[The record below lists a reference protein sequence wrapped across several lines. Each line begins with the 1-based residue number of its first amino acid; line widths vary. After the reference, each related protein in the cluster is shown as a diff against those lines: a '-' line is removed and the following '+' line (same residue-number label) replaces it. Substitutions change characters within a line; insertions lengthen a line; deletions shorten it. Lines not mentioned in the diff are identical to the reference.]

1 MAEAIINRK
10 GSPIRAIFA
19 GIRSNDTLNSI
30 SFPELIG
37 AKNAVITLVKQ
48 RYSQSEYRPISSIVI
63 EDGKVTH
70 VTVASSS
77 SSLYSES
84 PSVVKFY
91 PNWGSIS
98 ITSDIYSFPINY
110 NPINDS
116 FQSPSDYFCV
126 VY

>member
-19 GIRSNDTLNSI
+19 GIRSNDTLKSI

-77 SSLYSES
+77 ASLYSES
-84 PSVVKFY
+84 PSVVEFY
-91 PNWGSIS
+91 PNWGI
-98 ITSDIYSFPINY
+98 ITIEDDTYSFPINY